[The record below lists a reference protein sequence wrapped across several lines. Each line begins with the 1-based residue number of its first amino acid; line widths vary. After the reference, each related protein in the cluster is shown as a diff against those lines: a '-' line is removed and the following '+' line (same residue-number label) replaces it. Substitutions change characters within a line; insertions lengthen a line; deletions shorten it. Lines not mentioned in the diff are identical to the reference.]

1 MTGTRQRARA
11 APMVRLGHPGIAAAM
26 WRAQNSS
33 MRLKGLLGLL
43 ALGAIAAAVL
53 EWNQA
58 GDGGA
63 APAQVRGVAQLAE
76 PRDAEPRLAQ
86 RLKRVRMSGEV
97 TGEPFGAREATRAA
111 TARAAAPPLAAV
123 ATPFLYRYAG
133 QLSVDGGERRVYL
146 TKGSE
151 LILVKLGDVLDG
163 EFRVTAVGADALE
176 VRHVG
181 SNAAT
186 FVQYM
191 RLNAEIARSAMPA
204 LAGIK

>member
-1 MTGTRQRARA
+1 MTGKRLRARA
-11 APMVRLGHPGIAAAM
+11 ARMIRMGHPGIAGAM
-26 WRAQNSS
+26 WRAQNSG

-43 ALGAIAAAVL
+43 ALGAVAAAVF

-58 GDGGA
+58 GDGAVAPAPARGA
-63 APAQVRGVAQLAE
+63 ARLAE
-76 PRDAEPRLAQ
+76 PRDAELRLAQ
-86 RLKRVRMSGEV
+86 RLKRERMSGDV
-97 TGEPFGAREATRAA
+97 TGEPFGAREAPRQA
-111 TARAAAPPLAAV
+111 TAPTAAPPLAPLA
-123 ATPFLYRYAG
+123 APFPYRYAG
-133 QLSVDGGERRVYL
+133 QLSVDRGERRVYL

-181 SNAAT
+181 SNVAT
-186 FVQYM
+186 LVQYM
-191 RLNAEIARSAMPA
+191 RLNAEIARGALPA